1 MGGMG
6 DAFAARLAKQ
16 RAKADNP
23 DAVPDLTPPPRQ
35 PPPQALP
42 GMAGGGGGGGAGP
55 FGGGDAFAARLA
67 KQRAKAENPEGVPTD
82 LTPTKPAF
90 AQAKEPSSGDL
101 ARDAFQARL
110 AKQRAKADHPDMVPK
125 RPSLTEKTDKKPAG
139 STMPPM
145 DAKLAARLARQ
156 REKEEGVVSA
166 PAPAPVAPPPPVP
179 PTLATKRS
187 SASVAPPP
195 PVPPALPTKRSS
207 SKVVD
212 PPPAFTVPGFT
223 IPSSFNIPGITIPDL
238 QSVSSAAALV
248 PSMVAALVAV
258 VLVVL

>member
-110 AKQRAKADHPDMVPK
+110 AKQRAKADNPDMVPK

-156 REKEEGVVSA
+156 REKEVAKKGSTRKISLWAMRTRIFGGHWHLVLPVSNQLLLRQD
-166 PAPAPVAPPPPVP
+166 PRP
-179 PTLATKRS
+179 PTFPTRTSKAT
-187 SASVAPPP
+187 
-195 PVPPALPTKRSS
+195 
-207 SKVVD
+207 
-212 PPPAFTVPGFT
+212 
-223 IPSSFNIPGITIPDL
+223 I
-238 QSVSSAAALV
+238 
-248 PSMVAALVAV
+248 
-258 VLVVL
+258 